1 MLGSSGNA
9 GSLGSPPIYY
19 FSPSNIETFRIVWAI
34 YTHILRNKYG
44 KCHLP
49 LPPPLP
55 PHTIVKNM
63 RNKFVF
69 LCKFANLRKNIRRF
83 SIFSFIGPKFGLY
96 LYYSPKKYWYLLAD
110 TLVTNWC
117 EKFPKNDRH
126 NRRRICV
133 TFWPI
138 FGGKIIKWVQFVFKK
153 ISHIL
158 LYF

>member
-1 MLGSSGNA
+1 MS
-9 GSLGSPPIYY
+9 
-19 FSPSNIETFRIVWAI
+19 
-34 YTHILRNKYG
+34 
-44 KCHLP
+44 
-49 LPPPLP
+49 

-83 SIFSFIGPKFGLY
+83 SICSFRGPKFGLY
-96 LYYSPKKYWYLLAD
+96 YSRKKYWYLLAD

-117 EKFPKNDRH
+117 EKFPKNDRY

-138 FGGKIIKWVQFVFKK
+138 FGGKIIKCVQFFSKK
-153 ISHIL
+153 YPIYYCIFNNKNHSFFHQYNMDVIFIYFSIKNTL
-158 LYF
+158 LYTPHFLVFGFFSQNVQYNGVF

>member
-1 MLGSSGNA
+1 M
-9 GSLGSPPIYY
+9 SPP
-19 FSPSNIETFRIVWAI
+19 PS
-34 YTHILRNKYG
+34 
-44 KCHLP
+44 
-49 LPPPLP
+49 LP

-96 LYYSPKKYWYLLAD
+96 YSRKKYWYLLAD

-117 EKFPKNDRH
+117 EKFPKNDRY

-138 FGGKIIKWVQFVFKK
+138 FGGKIIKCVQFFSKY
-153 ISHIL
+153 IIYYCIL
-158 LYF
+158 NNKNHSFFHQYNMDVIFIYFFYQKYTTIYASFSSFWILFSK